1 MEHLTRIIW
10 RNIKCGEQIANY
22 SFDALLHEPLASSL
36 SGEALAIIWAAKAPR
51 WLEVTHFPPEDGGL
65 GKKKTVDQ
73 FATTRHEAGNVS
85 SSYLPKKTWK
95 SPFILFLLQIN
106 KSVGPLKGIR
116 DLLVFITRK
125 TDKKEAAESL
135 F

>member
-1 MEHLTRIIW
+1 M
-10 RNIKCGEQIANY
+10 
-22 SFDALLHEPLASSL
+22 
-36 SGEALAIIWAAKAPR
+36 
-51 WLEVTHFPPEDGGL
+51 THFPPEDGGL

-85 SSYLPKKTWK
+85 SSHLPKKTWK